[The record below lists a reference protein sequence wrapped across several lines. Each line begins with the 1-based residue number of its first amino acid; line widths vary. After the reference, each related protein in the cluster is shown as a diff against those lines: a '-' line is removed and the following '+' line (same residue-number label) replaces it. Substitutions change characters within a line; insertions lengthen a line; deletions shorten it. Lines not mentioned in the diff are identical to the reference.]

1 MKKKIFLSIMTVML
15 CLGAGLAAAAW
26 SVRQST
32 DNFLTMSSYQAKIVE
47 EYKVPKQVN
56 PSGSVTKKVNV
67 KNEGTVDILVRVS
80 VKKMFGQRQKDG
92 SFLEDTALDPEMIEI
107 VFNDRVWKKGA
118 DGWFYYTEILKA
130 GAVTAEPL
138 MESYTLSAKTGNEY
152 RGKDAQIIVFMES
165 VQAEGNACDVWGVTT
180 EELGISIPE
189 QPQGKETGVVFR
201 GKTEGFTVNADDTD
215 LFASFKN
222 LLPGCSR
229 TQRITVTNDS
239 QTEVEIRLRA
249 EQARQ
254 VGASQKQLLLVKE
267 LMEKYAEIEVM
278 QGETKLYRGPVS
290 GKGSDDSMREEIPL
304 GKFSAGEQK
313 ELTVRLAVS
322 PEMDNEYQELTGK
335 VKWIFSA
342 CGEDGKVVAES
353 APVTGDTSHIGMWT
367 ALLTASGLA
376 FLIAAV
382 LLRKG
387 VRIGR

>member
-1 MKKKIFLSIMTVML
+1 MKKKIFLPIMTMML

-56 PSGSVTKKVNV
+56 PSECVTKKVNV

-80 VKKMFGQRQKDG
+80 VKKMFGQRQEDG
-92 SFLEDTALDPEMIEI
+92 SFLEDAALDPEMIEI
-107 VFNDRVWKKGA
+107 VFNDRIWKKGA

-130 GAVTAEPL
+130 GAITAEPL
-138 MESYTLSAKTGNEY
+138 MEAYTLSAKAGNEY
-152 RGKDAQIIVFMES
+152 QGKDAQIIVSMES

-180 EELGISIPE
+180 EELGISVPE
-189 QPQGKETGVVFR
+189 LPEGKETGVVFR
-201 GKTEGFTVNADDTD
+201 GENEGFTVNADDTD

-229 TQRITVTNDS
+229 TQRITVANDS

-249 EQARQ
+249 EQTRQ
-254 VGASQKQLLLVKE
+254 VGASKRQLLLIKE

-278 QGETKLYRGPVS
+278 QGETRLYRGPVS
-290 GKGSDDSMREEIPL
+290 GKGSEDSMQEEIRL

-313 ELTVRLAVS
+313 ELIVRLAVS
-322 PEMDNEYQELTGK
+322 SEMDNEYQNLTGK

-342 CGEDGKVVAES
+342 CGEDGKVLVES
-353 APVTGDTSHIGMWT
+353 APVTGDTSHISMWT

-376 FLIAAV
+376 FLIAAA
-382 LLRKG
+382 LLRRNRG
-387 VRIGR
+387 IE